1 MCNHI
6 PLINFHYTMCFC
18 YCTYF
23 SIYFLCKKL
32 LFFNYFSLFIHILY
46 KKIVP
51 IFRLLFLQYQ
61 ACIWLQ
67 PFPFSLLSA
76 NHPHRLPYFPV
87 LHRLIQLQH
96 FHPLIPI
103 QPPLFRYVYFA
114 LQFPFLIQRFFISR
128 TSIQIVPF
136 FFIKLPQHCK
146 RRIPVHRFLFL
157 RIQSC
162 PIFTVSLLSFQIFFL
177 LFLFFSLPLSSHS
190 VFFSIKLQNPT
201 DFRQYFISPKQQKTV
216 QICPDKP
223 ALPEGTKK
231 HVSQLPPSV
240 LFDTFAPAVLPFLF
254 LLSLLLLP
262 SVLF

>member
-1 MCNHI
+1 
-6 PLINFHYTMCFC
+6 MCFC

-114 LQFPFLIQRFFISR
+114 LQFPFLIPRFFISR

-136 FFIKLPQHCK
+136 FFIKLL
-146 RRIPVHRFLFL
+146 VNLDYLF
-157 RIQSC
+157 R
-162 PIFTVSLLSFQIFFL
+162 
-177 LFLFFSLPLSSHS
+177 SSYMS
-190 VFFSIKLQNPT
+190 V
-201 DFRQYFISPKQQKTV
+201 
-216 QICPDKP
+216 
-223 ALPEGTKK
+223 
-231 HVSQLPPSV
+231 
-240 LFDTFAPAVLPFLF
+240 
-254 LLSLLLLP
+254 
-262 SVLF
+262 

>member
-96 FHPLIPI
+96 FHPLIP
-103 QPPLFRYVYFA
+103 
-114 LQFPFLIQRFFISR
+114 RFFDTYI
-128 TSIQIVPF
+128 
-136 FFIKLPQHCK
+136 LHCSS
-146 RRIPVHRFLFL
+146 P
-157 RIQSC
+157 S
-162 PIFTVSLLSFQIFFL
+162 
-177 LFLFFSLPLSSHS
+177 SSHA
-190 VFFSIKLQNPT
+190 FSFL
-201 DFRQYFISPKQQKTV
+201 
-216 QICPDKP
+216 
-223 ALPEGTKK
+223 G
-231 HVSQLPPSV
+231 H
-240 LFDTFAPAVLPFLF
+240 PFK
-254 LLSLLLLP
+254 
-262 SVLF
+262 